1 MFSNKFMH
9 GNQHFFQH
17 KWHNAH
23 AQKIE
28 TVTDRETEKAILV
41 LEDKTKHLKILNCQN
56 IIIIEK
62 LDHIF
67 SCYN

>member
-1 MFSNKFMH
+1 MTQCTCTEDRDS
-9 GNQHFFQH
+9 
-17 KWHNAH
+17 
-23 AQKIE
+23 
-28 TVTDRETEKAILV
+28 DRETEKVILV
-41 LEDKTKHLKILNCQN
+41 LEDKTKHLKIFNCQN